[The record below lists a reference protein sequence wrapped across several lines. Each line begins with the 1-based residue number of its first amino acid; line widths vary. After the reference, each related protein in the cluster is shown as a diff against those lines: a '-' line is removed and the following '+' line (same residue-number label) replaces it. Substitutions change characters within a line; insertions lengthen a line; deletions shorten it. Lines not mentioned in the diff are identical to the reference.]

1 MSEAGLVLAG
11 AVMALV
17 ILAIEA
23 VWLWRM
29 RQQDGAKALPRLTIL
44 LIVAAG
50 AGLISAL
57 ILAMIGAE
65 ARWIGL
71 ALALAGLAHAWD
83 LLRRLNRQ
91 DR

>member
-11 AVMALV
+11 AVMALM

-23 VWLWRM
+23 AWLWRM
-29 RQQDGAKALPRLTIL
+29 RNRDDAKALPRVTIL
-44 LIVAAG
+44 LIVSAG
-50 AGLISAL
+50 AGLITAL

-65 ARWIGL
+65 PRWIGL
-71 ALALAGLAHAWD
+71 ALAFAGLAHAWD
-83 LLRRLNRQ
+83 LWRRLNRS

>member
-29 RQQDGAKALPRLTIL
+29 RHQDGAKALPRLTIL

>member
-11 AVMALV
+11 AVIALA
-17 ILAIEA
+17 ILALEL

-29 RQQDGAKALPRLTIL
+29 ATRNDPKALPRLTIL
-44 LIVAAG
+44 LIVLAG
-50 AGLISAL
+50 AGLITAL

-65 ARWIGL
+65 PRWIGL
-71 ALALAGLAHAWD
+71 ALAIAGLAHAGD
-83 LLRRLNRQ
+83 LLRRLNRS